1 MAFTARDVQSLRERT
16 NAGMMDC
23 KKALTETTGDMEAAV
38 KWLREHGIAQ
48 SAKRAGRIACQGA
61 VTSYIHL
68 GGKIGVLA
76 EINCETDFAGKSEPF
91 QTFCKDVCLQIC
103 SSSPRWVRRED
114 VPQSEIETEKAV
126 YLARARE
133 SGKPEKVIEKIADGM
148 LRKWFTEVCLME
160 QAFVR
165 DEGQKRTIEELT
177 KELSGRLGEK
187 VDIRRFA
194 RFQLGEGIEK
204 PVSDVAK
211 DVAEALAES
220 SKGS

>member
-1 MAFTARDVQSLRERT
+1 MAFTAKDVQSLRERT

-23 KKALTETTGDMEAAV
+23 KKALTETSGDMEAAV

-61 VTSYIHL
+61 VASYIHL

-76 EINCETDFAGKSEPF
+76 EVNCETDFAGKSEPF
-91 QTFCKDVCLQIC
+91 QAFCKDICLQIC

-114 VPQSEIETEKAV
+114 IPQSEIDAERAIYAV
-126 YLARARE
+126 RAKE
-133 SGKPEKVIEKIADGM
+133 SGKPEKVIEKIVDGM
-148 LRKWFTEVCLME
+148 LKKWFSEVCLVE
-160 QAFVR
+160 QEFVR
-165 DEGQKRTIEELT
+165 DEGHKRTIEELT

-187 VDIRRFA
+187 VDIRRFV

-204 PVSDVAK
+204 PQSDLAQDVAN
-211 DVAEALAES
+211 AIAES
-220 SKGS
+220 QK

>member
-23 KKALTETTGDMEAAV
+23 KKALTETSGDMEAAV
-38 KWLREHGIAQ
+38 KWLREHGMAQ

-91 QTFCKDVCLQIC
+91 QAFCRDICLQIC

-114 VPQSEIETEKAV
+114 IPQSEINAERAIYAV
-126 YLARARE
+126 RAKG
-133 SGKPEKVIEKIADGM
+133 SGKPEKVIEKIVDGM
-148 LRKWFTEVCLME
+148 LKKWFSDVCLVE
-160 QAFVR
+160 QEFVK
-165 DEGQKRTIEELT
+165 DEGHKRTIEELT

-187 VDIRRFA
+187 VDIRRFV

-204 PVSDVAK
+204 PQSDLAQDVAN
-211 DVAEALAES
+211 AIAES
-220 SKGS
+220 QK

>member
-1 MAFTARDVQSLRERT
+1 
-16 NAGMMDC
+16 
-23 KKALTETTGDMEAAV
+23 
-38 KWLREHGIAQ
+38 
-48 SAKRAGRIACQGA
+48 
-61 VTSYIHL
+61 
-68 GGKIGVLA
+68 VLA

-114 VPQSEIETEKAV
+114 VPQSEIETEKAI

-133 SGKPEKVIEKIADGM
+133 SGKPEKIIEKIADGM
-148 LRKWFTEVCLME
+148 LKKWFTEVCLME
-160 QAFVR
+160 QEFVR
-165 DEGQKRTIEELT
+165 DEGRKRTIEELT

-204 PVSDVAK
+204 PVCDLAK

>member
-23 KKALTETTGDMEAAV
+23 KKALTETSGDMEAAV
-38 KWLREHGIAQ
+38 KWLREHGMAQ

-91 QTFCKDVCLQIC
+91 QAFCRDICLQIC

-114 VPQSEIETEKAV
+114 IPQSEINAERAIYAV
-126 YLARARE
+126 RAKE
-133 SGKPEKVIEKIADGM
+133 SGKPEKVIEKIVDGM
-148 LRKWFTEVCLME
+148 LKKWFSDVCLVE
-160 QAFVR
+160 QEFVK
-165 DEGQKRTIEELT
+165 DEGHKRTIEELT

-187 VDIRRFA
+187 VDIRRFV

-204 PVSDVAK
+204 PQSDLAQDVAN
-211 DVAEALAES
+211 AIAES
-220 SKGS
+220 QK

>member
-23 KKALTETTGDMEAAV
+23 KKALTETSGDMEAAV
-38 KWLREHGIAQ
+38 KWLREHGMAQ

-76 EINCETDFAGKSEPF
+76 EINCETDFAGKTEPF
-91 QTFCKDVCLQIC
+91 QAFCKDICLQIC

-114 VPQSEIETEKAV
+114 IPQSEINAERAIYAV
-126 YLARARE
+126 RAKE
-133 SGKPEKVIEKIADGM
+133 SGKPEKVIEKIVDGM
-148 LRKWFTEVCLME
+148 LKKWFSDVCLVE
-160 QAFVR
+160 QEFVK
-165 DEGQKRTIEELT
+165 DEGHKRTIEELT

-187 VDIRRFA
+187 VDIRRFV

-204 PVSDVAK
+204 AESDLAQDVAN
-211 DVAEALAES
+211 AIAES
-220 SKGS
+220 QK